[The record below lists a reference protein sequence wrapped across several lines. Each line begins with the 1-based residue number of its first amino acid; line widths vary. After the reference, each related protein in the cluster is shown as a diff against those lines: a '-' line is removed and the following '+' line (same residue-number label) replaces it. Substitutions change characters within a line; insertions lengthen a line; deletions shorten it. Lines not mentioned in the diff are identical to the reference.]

1 MHANECLVIYSWL
14 YIITLML
21 KHAYMTEK
29 IHYTPSRKASLK
41 CCIEVPRRQRLVRYN
56 WQLAVCFVN
65 SFVAVILSDAWGG
78 GSDTPAKAATFVG
91 GTSAELRSASK
102 H

>member
-1 MHANECLVIYSWL
+1 
-14 YIITLML
+14 
-21 KHAYMTEK
+21 MTEK
-29 IHYTPSRKASLK
+29 IHNTPSRKAALES
-41 CCIEVPRRQRLVRYN
+41 CIEVLRRQRLVRYN

-78 GSDTPAKAATFVG
+78 DSDTPATAATFVG